1 METLTKS
8 VSVVTSTT
16 GNVVS
21 DVLLSVLKLIT
32 KLSDGAEQ
40 MISTLGNIVK
50 GLGNDVRVVAHH
62 TASGV
67 GNLALTVAEGLG
79 DIVERVPLAGKPSA
93 FIVKKAG
100 TGVHYVVLTVSDL
113 VGTVGKTAGK
123 GVKAGTKVIVFT
135 LGQGAELSGTVL
147 AESNRM
153 VQSVL
158 DKVNKLSGAKSM
170 KMKKIKLSHQSH
182 KAKKH

>member
-1 METLTKS
+1 METVSKS

-21 DVLLSVLKLIT
+21 DVLVSVLKVIT
-32 KLSDGAEQ
+32 KLSAGAEQ
-40 MISTLGNIVK
+40 MLSTLGNIVQ
-50 GLGNDVRVVAHH
+50 GLGNDVKVVAHH

-67 GNLALTVAEGLG
+67 GNLAVTVAEGLG

-93 FIVKKAG
+93 FVVKKAG

-135 LGQGAELSGTVL
+135 LGQGTELSGTVL
-147 AESNRM
+147 TESNRM

-170 KMKKIKLSHQSH
+170 KQKKMRSHN
-182 KAKKH
+182 KTKKH

>member
-8 VSVVTSTT
+8 VSIATSTT

-21 DVLLSVLKLIT
+21 DVLVSILKVITTLSA
-32 KLSDGAEQ
+32 GAEQ
-40 MISTLGNIVK
+40 MLSTLSNIVQ
-50 GLGNDVRVVAHH
+50 GLGNDVKVVAHH

-67 GNLALTVAEGLG
+67 GNLAMTIAEGLG
-79 DIVERVPLAGKPSA
+79 DIVERVPIAGKPSA

-100 TGVHYVVLTVSDL
+100 TGIHYVVLTVSDL

-170 KMKKIKLSHQSH
+170 KQKNIRIHNKT
-182 KAKKH
+182 KKH